1 MHLQT
6 VLWPVPRRVLHG
18 PEVRDLGPCWVRVR
32 FRHQPATDRTVDAAR
47 HSSPEA
53 GVQTELLAAPSP
65 SPSPKNGRSL
75 AVHFSSRTDEWP
87 TPDWL
92 FSLLDQEFRFSLDPC
107 CSDANARCARHFTR
121 REDGLTQDWTRDV
134 VFMNPPYGREIG
146 QWMRKAFESA
156 QAGATVVCLVP
167 ARTDTAWWH
176 TYAVQGKIRSP
187 RGRLKFGEA
196 AQGAPFP
203 SAVVVFRPGYW
214 GAWHATLDSQ
224 PGLRPRHAREPW
236 CVMHCVSSLH

>member
-1 MHLQT
+1 M
-6 VLWPVPRRVLHG
+6 VLGSAGLRSCG
-18 PEVRDLGPCWVRVR
+18 ARVR
-32 FRHQPATDRTVDAAR
+32 FRREPATDRAVDAAR

-87 TPDWL
+87 TPEWL
-92 FSLLDQEFRFSLDPC
+92 FSLLDREFQFTLDPC

-121 REDGLTQDWTRDV
+121 REDGLTQDWAQDV

-146 QWMRKAFESA
+146 HWMRKAFAAA

-176 TYAVQGKIRSP
+176 AYAIYGEIRFL

-203 SAVVVFRPGYW
+203 SAIVVFRPGHR
-214 GAWHATLDSQ
+214 GDQ
-224 PGLRPRHAREPW
+224 PNARQPRGRTQSNTAGKPW
-236 CVMHCVSSLH
+236 CVMRCLPA

>member
-1 MHLQT
+1 M
-6 VLWPVPRRVLHG
+6 VLGSAGLRSCGAP
-18 PEVRDLGPCWVRVR
+18 VR
-32 FRHQPATDRTVDAAR
+32 FRREPATDRAVDAAR

-92 FSLLDQEFRFSLDPC
+92 FGLLDREFQFTLDPC

-146 QWMRKAFESA
+146 HWMRKAFAAA

-176 TYAVQGKIRSP
+176 TYAIYGEIRFL

-203 SAVVVFRPGYW
+203 SAIVVFRPGHR
-214 GAWHATLDSQ
+214 GNQ
-224 PGLRPRHAREPW
+224 PNTRQPRGRTQSNTAGKPW
-236 CVMHCVSSLH
+236 CVMRCLPA

>member
-32 FRHQPATDRTVDAAR
+32 FRREPATDRAVDAAR
-47 HSSPEA
+47 HSSPRAE
-53 GVQTELLAAPSP
+53 VPTEPLAAPSP

-75 AVHFSSRTDEWP
+75 AVHFSSRTHEWP

-92 FSLLDQEFRFSLDPC
+92 FELLDREFRFSLDPC
-107 CSDANARCARHFTR
+107 SSDANARCARHFTR

-176 TYAVQGKIRSP
+176 TYAICGEIRFL

-203 SAVVVFRPGYW
+203 SAIVVFRPRHG
-214 GAWHATLDSQ
+214 GDPPNTRQ
-224 PGLRPRHAREPW
+224 PRGRNQSNTAGKLW
-236 CVMHCVSSLH
+236 CVMRCLPA